1 MSELQS
7 NVQAIRDMGYTPANR
22 GTVVHI
28 IVAAGLPF
36 LPVVLK
42 LVPLD
47 NILKWALG
55 KIL

>member
-1 MSELQS
+1 MRS
-7 NVQAIRDMGYTPANR
+7 NLLEDLVVDVYKRQ
-22 GTVVHI
+22 VHI